1 MIAQLAGRVTV
12 NGPTS
17 LVVDVGGVG
26 FRVLIPLSSYD
37 PALKEGDAVCLL
49 THLHVRE
56 DALAL
61 YGFATEGERELFE
74 ILISVSG
81 IGPPMARQILSGV
94 SVRELRR
101 LIGTEDAK
109 GLTRIKGIGPK
120 LAQRLVLELKDRVA
134 AASPVAGGA
143 PGSEAAGPVE
153 EAVAALTGLGAD
165 PGRARKTVSDV
176 LSGAGDDM
184 PVEELIR
191 QSLRRL

>member
-1 MIAQLAGRVTV
+1 VIDA
-12 NGPTS
+12 
-17 LVVDVGGVG
+17 GGVG
-26 FRVLIPLSSYD
+26 LRVLIPLSSYD
-37 PALKEGDAVCLL
+37 PSLKTDDRTRLL

-56 DALAL
+56 DAMTL

-94 SVRELRR
+94 SVTELRR
-101 LIGTEDAK
+101 LISTGDAK

-120 LAQRLVLELKDRVA
+120 LAQRLLLELKDRVPA
-134 AASPVAGGA
+134 TGPEDSGGA
-143 PGSEAAGPVE
+143 EGSASGPVE
-153 EAVAALTGLGAD
+153 EAVAALTALGAE

-176 LSGAGDDM
+176 LKGAGDEL

-191 QSLRRL
+191 QALRRL